1 MTMSVN
7 KLFYKVQKHLLKQN
21 KQARSLAGSCKY
33 RTDSGLSCAVGCL
46 ISDQMYRSHA
56 NIEGRGVSGLPSDVL
71 TPIIGV
77 QYAKARRK
85 LDLLGGLQHMHDEY
99 LPSAWPV
106 ALAKIKHDFDIS

>member
-7 KLFYKVQKHLLKQN
+7 KIFYKVQRHLLKQN
-21 KQARSLAGSCKY
+21 ERAKFGGHCQY

-46 ISDQMYRSHA
+46 ISDQMYSSHA

-85 LDLLGGLQHMHDEY
+85 LDLLGGLQHIHDQY
-99 LPSAWPV
+99 LPSAWPEE
-106 ALAKIKHDFDIS
+106 LAEVKTKFNIN